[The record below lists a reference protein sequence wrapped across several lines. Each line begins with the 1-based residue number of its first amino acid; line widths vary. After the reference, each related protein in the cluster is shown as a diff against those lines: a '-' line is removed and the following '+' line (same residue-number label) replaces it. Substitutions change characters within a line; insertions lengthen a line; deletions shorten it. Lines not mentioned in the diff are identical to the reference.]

1 MGQQIKQH
9 WSLTLV
15 IIVVLIGVIA
25 FTILAVWRLGWH
37 WEGFASLGSL
47 ALVVAAL
54 GGVVSLVYLAQQV
67 KDNTKATQAATYQH
81 LTEHIT
87 GITFAISKSEEFAS
101 FIQRVG
107 GSDGG
112 PEKPADRI
120 RWASYAYSIFR
131 NLDNL
136 YYQCTIGTLD
146 KDKRDELIKIAV
158 EWNFKYYP
166 QMRHYWRRYGHLFDQ
181 KFRGYVEEILTSLE

>member
-1 MGQQIKQH
+1 
-9 WSLTLV
+9 
-15 IIVVLIGVIA
+15 
-25 FTILAVWRLGWH
+25 
-37 WEGFASLGSL
+37 
-47 ALVVAAL
+47 
-54 GGVVSLVYLAQQV
+54 LAQQV

-87 GITFAISKSEEFAS
+87 GITFAISRSEEFAS

-107 GSDGG
+107 ESDGG
-112 PEKPADRI
+112 PKKPTDRI

-181 KFRGYVEEILTSLE
+181 KFRGYVEEILTNLDQQEAQRHDGDAQTVLRASLRVDESAGTPGDHRPVPPC